1 MGDAT
6 LEALIPKT
14 QELLQP
20 LIAKP
25 KLADKLLAKPPFRFL
40 HDIFAALT
48 ASTGFAKGLY
58 NDFELDSANI
68 KEKHQK
74 TAYLDKMIVC
84 VGAALGKDVD
94 VRSAKI
100 VAGLEPENT
109 NIFLQ
114 ELARAASNSALDW
127 GAAVQKALQ
136 KVPSL
141 TPDGGTAV
149 PATAGAPAPAA
160 EAKASEGS
168 SGSRPSSK
176 EKGDAEKAAAEAK
189 AKERAKREE
198 AERKK
203 REQEMEQLRRESEET
218 RAKAEA
224 KIDATRRSPPPDNN
238 ALDDAVQQQIKECN
252 GDFERTKDMIEKII
266 SKPKM
271 AVKLLS
277 KPPFRFLHDIVSEIT
292 RVTGFADGLYS
303 GEELDSNAIKEKQP
317 KIDYLNKIIACVS
330 CHLNVEIDAKP
341 AKIVAGLEPEDTNK
355 FLQLLAVACRHGSS
369 ADAVQRVLSGDTA
382 LRASSASGA
391 KKSAPS
397 TAGAAAASV
406 PSKAGEREATPE
418 AKLSSRSTT
427 PQESKRSPATTARDA
442 KDGAFVTTTTS
453 ASAAPSFSGPMKP
466 LAGDENEDDNTALRF
481 PSGSEAKDGG
491 QEDDGGGAFTSR
503 APGTSGTSRTSRPTT
518 ARRRPPKLKENVT
531 EVGRLMVPDAKV
543 KAVSGIMRDGDNA
556 NSDDDDTADDHAS
569 NNAGG
574 LSSTASALHAD
585 DGTHGRLVRD
595 LLKDEE
601 AARKAKDDE
610 DVGRDGPTL
619 DGGETG
625 IRLGRRKKSFKDKGK
640 GGASSAAEMQEL
652 RVTIQKIC
660 QATLPMGKSI
670 EFVHEDLDAMSKELE
685 KWRREYDKKVEVYEE
700 ERKKTEEALQPLQV
714 QLLDVDEQIKE
725 QIHKINTLKATIA
738 KNEEKTQKLL
748 RMVVSA

>member
-48 ASTGFAKGLY
+48 ASTGFGKGLY

-109 NIFLQ
+109 NVFLQ
-114 ELARAASNSALDW
+114 DLARAASNSSLDW
-127 GAAVQKALQ
+127 AAAVQKALQ

-141 TPDGGTAV
+141 TPDGGTTV
-149 PATAGAPAPAA
+149 PASAAAAAPAPAA
-160 EAKASEGS
+160 EAKSTEGS

-203 REQEMEQLRRESEET
+203 REQEMEQHRRESEEV

-224 KIDATRRSPPPDNN
+224 KIDAARRSPPPDNN
-238 ALDDAVQQQIKECN
+238 ELDDAVQQQIKECN

-292 RVTGFADGLYS
+292 RVTGFAEGLYS

-355 FLQLLAVACRHGSS
+355 FLQLLAVACRHGTS

-382 LRASSASGA
+382 LRASSAGGV
-391 KKSAPS
+391 KKSATS
-397 TAGAAAASV
+397 ASSATAPIS
-406 PSKAGEREATPE
+406 SKSGEREATPE

-442 KDGAFVTTTTS
+442 KDGAFVTTTSTS
-453 ASAAPSFSGPMKP
+453 APSAPTFSGPMKP
-466 LAGDENEDDNTALRF
+466 LAGDDNDDDNTALRF

-491 QEDDGGGAFTSR
+491 QEDDAGAFTSR

-556 NSDDDDTADDHAS
+556 DSDDDDAADDHAS
-569 NNAGG
+569 NNTSGSAPG
-574 LSSTASALHAD
+574 SSLLHAD
-585 DGTHGRLVRD
+585 GGTHGRLVRD

-652 RVTIQKIC
+652 RLTIQKIC

-685 KWRREYDKKVEVYEE
+685 KWRREYEKKVEVYEE
-700 ERKKTEEALQPLQV
+700 ERKKTEEALQPLQ
-714 QLLDVDEQIKE
+714 
-725 QIHKINTLKATIA
+725 INTLKATIA